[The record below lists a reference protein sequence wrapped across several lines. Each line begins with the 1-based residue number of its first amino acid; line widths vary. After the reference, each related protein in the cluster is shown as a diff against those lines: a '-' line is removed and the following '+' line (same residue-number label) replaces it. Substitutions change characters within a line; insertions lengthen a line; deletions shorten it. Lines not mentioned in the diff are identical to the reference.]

1 MGASWAYSATGSI
14 EGSVCVKKNELVLL
28 SEINILECCPSCFG
42 VKDAF
47 DHAVDNGLNLDV
59 DYPYIP
65 NDNSCKFDDTKRVIT
80 INGYG
85 EIMPGDEEDLTNAL
99 ATEGPVSVL
108 VDASQFSF
116 QLYNSGI
123 YYDPKCSS
131 TNLNH
136 AMLSIGYGMHADAEY
151 YLVKNTWGIN
161 WGEHGYIKM
170 SRNRDNNCGIASDA
184 SYAIA

>member
-14 EGSVCVKKNELVLL
+14 EGSVCVKENELVLL
-28 SEINILECCPSCFG
+28 SEQNILECCPSCFG

-85 EIMPGDEEDLTNAL
+85 EIIPGDEEDLTNTL

-123 YYDPKCSS
+123 YYEPKCSP

-136 AMLSIGYGMHADAEY
+136 AMLSIGYGIQADAEY

-161 WGEHGYIKM
+161 WGEQGYNLGGTWYNLA
-170 SRNRDNNCGIASDA
+170 RAG
-184 SYAIA
+184 